1 MMNIDTA
8 TQDLNQTQLIDAQE
22 LVERMHYAC
31 AESALGIGISIVL
44 PHLMTPF
51 VRNLHSPNIANDF
64 PAKGKVPVVHLAA
77 SQDAIE
83 LFKEGSPAKARSTG
97 LLIHQQLP
105 LLLHTVWLGEK
116 AFTFGFDAAQP
127 TIIKALRSWARLGF
141 IPVLQSGL
149 SSFAVGRFPFQPT
162 KEVASFLRWAEKS
175 PRLFSMDRWNLHKA
189 GLKIAHEIP
198 ELAIGG
204 IVQPAFSIDNLV
216 EMTRWVASEN
226 EFVMN

>member
-1 MMNIDTA
+1 MPGPVACLAWIFNLIQTFHQTRSDSAHIADSKDESRRHISAVYKPTA
-8 TQDLNQTQLIDAQE
+8 QA
-22 LVERMHYAC
+22 VERQRLGGRGE
-31 AESALGIGISIVL
+31 AEEMSFECDGPG
-44 PHLMTPF
+44 
-51 VRNLHSPNIANDF
+51 
-64 PAKGKVPVVHLAA
+64 
-77 SQDAIE
+77 
-83 LFKEGSPAKARSTG
+83 
-97 LLIHQQLP
+97 
-105 LLLHTVWLGEK
+105 
-116 AFTFGFDAAQP
+116 
-127 TIIKALRSWARLGF
+127 SWARLGF